1 MQIHIIEDPTVP
13 ELTLTIRTPRHDAIL
28 TDLLAAINLVGN
40 TVAGMLGDET
50 HFIPL
55 GDVLYF
61 EAVDDRTFF
70 YTARETYETPSRLH
84 TVEEKLAATPF
95 VRISRSTV
103 VNLRQVKCMKRE
115 KNARLLV
122 TLTNGEALI
131 VSRQYMPTIRERLEV
146 LL

>member
-1 MQIHIIEDPTVP
+1 MQIHIIEDSTVP
-13 ELTLTIRTPRHDAIL
+13 ELTLTIRTPRHDAVL

-55 GDVLYF
+55 GEVLYF
-61 EAVDDRTFF
+61 EAVDDRNFF

-84 TVEEKLAATPF
+84 TVEEKLAMTPF